1 MFYESISHVIT
12 PVADAAE
19 AATKIK
25 QHTARSTEALCW
37 QNTNGKFY
45 VVSDSHIDD
54 SPFAETAVLQE
65 INSEFFQIESI
76 TAAWIDTE
84 KELAEYFETAMAEP
98 AIKRKTQL
106 IVGQPTNQFA
116 AFTCGCCGS
125 RFRGNVKEQLEFDQD
140 QGYGICSDCEQYY
153 K

>member
-1 MFYESISHVIT
+1 MFYESIPHVVT

-19 AATKIK
+19 AAKKIK
-25 QHTARSTEALCW
+25 QATVRSTEALCW
-37 QNTNGKFY
+37 ENTNGKFY

-54 SPFAETAVLQE
+54 CPFAETAVIQE

-84 KELAEYFETAMAEP
+84 KELAEYFETAMSEP
-98 AIKRKTQL
+98 ATKRKTQL
-106 IVGQPTNQFA
+106 IIGKPTNQFA

>member
-1 MFYESISHVIT
+1 MFYESIPHVVT

-25 QHTARSTEALCW
+25 QRIARSTEALCW
-37 QNTNGKFY
+37 QNTNGKFC

-84 KELAEYFETAMAEP
+84 KELAEYFEAAMSET

-106 IVGQPTNQFA
+106 IVGKPANQTA
-116 AFTCGCCGS
+116 VFTCGCCGS

-140 QGYGICSDCEQYY
+140 QGYGICPNCEHYY